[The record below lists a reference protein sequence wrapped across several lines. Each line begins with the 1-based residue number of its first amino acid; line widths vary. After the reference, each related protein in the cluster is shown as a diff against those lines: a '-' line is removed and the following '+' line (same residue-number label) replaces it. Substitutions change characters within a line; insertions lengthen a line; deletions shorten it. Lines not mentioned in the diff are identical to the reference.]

1 MKRLNAVV
9 TRILDVLAWL
19 AMTLIGLATIAV
31 AVSIFTRYFLN
42 KPIWWVPEATQY
54 ALGFI
59 TLLGAAWVLKREGHV
74 RMDLVLEQLSH
85 RVRDWINVVTSILCA
100 VLCLIIT
107 WRGMVV
113 VWDYYQIDYIY
124 EGSLVIPV
132 FLLEGVIPVGFFLLS
147 IQFLRRANGYFGRLR
162 TSSK

>member
-1 MKRLNAVV
+1 
-9 TRILDVLAWL
+9 
-19 AMTLIGLATIAV
+19 
-31 AVSIFTRYFLN
+31 
-42 KPIWWVPEATQY
+42 
-54 ALGFI
+54 
-59 TLLGAAWVLKREGHV
+59 
-74 RMDLVLEQLSH
+74 MDLVLEQLSH